1 MFKGAD
7 VKGDGVTSSQRV
19 LALCGGVGG
28 AKLAL
33 GLSHVIDDE
42 KLTIVVNTGDD
53 FDHLGLRICPDID
66 TVTYT
71 LAGIVNPETGWG
83 RAGETGSFM
92 DALSMLGGED
102 WFYLGDKDLAL
113 HVERTRRLAEGESL
127 SGITAGIAQ
136 QLDIGPRI
144 LPMSD
149 DPVATMVETT
159 SGTLAFQHYFVRER
173 CQPPVTGFYFD
184 GIEAAKPHSDL
195 LGILADSC
203 LDAVIVCP
211 SNPFV
216 SIDPI
221 LSLPGVRQAL
231 RDCSAPV
238 IAVSPI
244 VGGKAVK
251 GPTVKM
257 MAELDLAPTSVEV
270 LKRYQD
276 ILNGFVLDK
285 RDINDL
291 EQLKTMVDYVEITDT
306 LMLSLD
312 HKIALARAVVDFA
325 RRC

>member
-1 MFKGAD
+1 VAD
-7 VKGDGVTSSQRV
+7 SKKI

-33 GLSHVIDDE
+33 GLSHILDSED
-42 KLTIVVNTGDD
+42 LSIVVNTGDD

-71 LAGIVNPETGWG
+71 LAGIVNPDTGWG
-83 RAGETGSFM
+83 RAEETGSFM
-92 DALSMLGGED
+92 ASLSTLGGED

-113 HVERTRRLAEGESL
+113 HVERTRRLAAGESL
-127 SGITAGIAQ
+127 SQVTTGIARA
-136 QLDIGPRI
+136 LGIGPRI

-173 CQPPVTGFYFD
+173 CEPPVSGFYFD
-184 GIEAAKPHSDL
+184 GIDSARPHPDL
-195 LGILADSC
+195 LALLADQS
-203 LDAVIVCP
+203 LDAVIICP

-231 RDCSAPV
+231 SDCSAPV

-251 GPTVKM
+251 GPTAKM

-276 ILNGFVLDK
+276 IVDGFVLDQ
-285 RDINDL
+285 RDIDDL
-291 EQLKTMVDYVEITDT
+291 EQLKTMVAHVDVTDT
-306 LMLSLD
+306 LMLTLE
-312 HKIALARAVVDFA
+312 HKIALARSILEFSI
-325 RRC
+325 RCQ

>member
-1 MFKGAD
+1 MAH
-7 VKGDGVTSSQRV
+7 SRRV

-33 GLSHVIDDE
+33 GLSHILKGDE
-42 KLTIVVNTGDD
+42 LTIVVNTGDD

-71 LAGIVNPETGWG
+71 LAGIVNTETGWG
-83 RAGETGSFM
+83 RADETGSFM
-92 DALSMLGGED
+92 DSLSALGGED

-113 HVERTRRLAEGESL
+113 HVERSRRLAGGESL
-127 SGITAGIAQ
+127 SEITTEITKTLGIAAQ
-136 QLDIGPRI
+136 I
-144 LPMSD
+144 LPMTN

-184 GIEAAKPHSDL
+184 GIDNARPHPDL
-195 LGILADSC
+195 LALLDDNA
-203 LDAVIVCP
+203 LDAVLICP

-221 LSLPGVRQAL
+221 LALPGLRQSL

-251 GPTVKM
+251 GPTAKM
-257 MAELDLAPTSVEV
+257 MAELELAPTSLEV

-276 ILNGFVLDK
+276 ILDGFVLDE
-285 RDINDL
+285 RDRQDL
-291 EQLKTMVDYVEITDT
+291 EQIKTLVKHVDITNT
-306 LMLSLD
+306 LMLTLED
-312 HKIALARAVVDFA
+312 KEALARTVLEFSG
-325 RRC
+325 RCR

>member
-1 MFKGAD
+1 MAASRKI
-7 VKGDGVTSSQRV
+7 

-33 GLSHVIDDE
+33 GLSHILGGNE
-42 KLTIVVNTGDD
+42 LTIVVNTGDD

-83 RAGETGSFM
+83 RAEETGNFM
-92 DALSMLGGED
+92 ASLSTLGGED

-113 HVERTRRLAEGESL
+113 HVERTRRLAGGESL
-127 SGITAGIAQ
+127 SEVTAGFATA
-136 QLDIGPRI
+136 LGIGPRI

-149 DPVATMVETT
+149 DPVATRVETT
-159 SGTLAFQHYFVRER
+159 SGILAFQHYFVRER
-173 CQPPVTGFYFD
+173 CELPVSAFYFE
-184 GIEAAKPHSDL
+184 GIDSARPHPDFL
-195 LGILADSC
+195 ALLADQG
-203 LDAVIVCP
+203 LDAVIICP

-221 LSLPGVRQAL
+221 LSLPGVRQTL

-251 GPTVKM
+251 GPITKM
-257 MAELDLAPTSVEV
+257 MAELQLAPTSVEV
-270 LKRYQD
+270 LRRYRD
-276 ILNGFVLDK
+276 IVDGFVLDQ
-285 RDINDL
+285 RDIEDL
-291 EQLKTMVDYVEITDT
+291 EQLRTMVAQVDVTDT
-306 LMLSLD
+306 LMLTLE
-312 HKIALARAVVDFA
+312 HKVALARSVLEFSMSC
-325 RRC
+325 R